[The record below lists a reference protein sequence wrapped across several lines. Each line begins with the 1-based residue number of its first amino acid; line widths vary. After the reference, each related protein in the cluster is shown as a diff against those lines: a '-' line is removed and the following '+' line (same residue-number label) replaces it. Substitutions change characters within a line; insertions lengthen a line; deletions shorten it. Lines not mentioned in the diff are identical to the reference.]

1 MVSKNLDATSFFIK
15 LSLGIHKSTPQLQ
28 NPKNMSSILLIILII
43 ISLTVAFCNSAFQ
56 SRSINFEHVKRLFTK
71 KLSDFKQLM
80 LKESD
85 KFFCKIK
92 ISRNTFIQKQPF
104 PQR

>member
-28 NPKNMSSILLIILII
+28 NPKNMSSLLLIILII
-43 ISLTVAFCNSAFQ
+43 ISLIVTFCNNAFQ
-56 SRSINFEHVKRLFTK
+56 SGIKNHTPLELLFTIY
-71 KLSDFKQLM
+71 LSDFKQHNF
-80 LKESD
+80 LKSD
-85 KFFCKIK
+85 KYICIIK
-92 ISRNTFIQKQPF
+92 ISRNLFIQKQPF